1 MGAEIAGHLTSACC
15 RTGFPPRSK
24 SAANSVVRRLIE
36 ETIKVDR
43 RIIRHGFILILIS
56 LVTGFLL
63 PTMQI
68 PRLGLSAHTIGILS
82 GVLLIGI
89 GAIWS
94 TFSLST
100 RQLFVMYW
108 SWVYS
113 SYANWLGCLVGAFT
127 GAGQMTPIASS
138 GAKADAGPEAI
149 VAVLLIS
156 VAITSLVAVALSIW
170 GLSRPSASDA

>member
-1 MGAEIAGHLTSACC
+1 M
-15 RTGFPPRSK
+15 
-24 SAANSVVRRLIE
+24 N
-36 ETIKVDR
+36 R
-43 RIIRHGFILILIS
+43 RIIRHGFILILIA

-89 GAIWS
+89 GASWS
-94 TFSLST
+94 AFNLSA
-100 RQLFVMYW
+100 RQLRVTYW
-108 SWVYS
+108 CWVYS
-113 SYANWLGCLVGAFT
+113 GYANWLGCLIGAFT
-127 GAGQMTPIASS
+127 GAGQMAPVASS
-138 GAKADAGPEAI
+138 GAKGDTGAEAI

-170 GLSRPSASDA
+170 GLRRHSSNDT